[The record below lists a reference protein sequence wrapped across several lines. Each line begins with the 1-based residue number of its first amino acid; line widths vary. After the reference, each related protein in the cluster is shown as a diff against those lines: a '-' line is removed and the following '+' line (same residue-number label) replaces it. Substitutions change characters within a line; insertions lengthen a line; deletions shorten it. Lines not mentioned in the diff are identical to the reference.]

1 MKNNYLIAANWKQN
15 GTKKSLNILAKGI
28 IKNAK
33 NKKITN
39 NIILL
44 PPSVNIENISTL
56 LKQKTLLNKKI
67 S

>member
-15 GTKKSLNILAKGI
+15 GTKKSLNRLANGI

-44 PPSVNIENISTL
+44 PPSIYIENISTL
-56 LKQKTLLNKKI
+56 
-67 S
+67 